1 MPRNALTKDEMKV
14 RVLNLRNR
22 LNNEH
27 GDSGSKGLAEKYL
40 NEVLFIIDQY
50 YR

>member
-22 LNNEH
+22 LNNEPV
-27 GDSGSKGLAEKYL
+27 DPGSKRLAEKYL

>member
-14 RVLNLRNR
+14 RVLNLRNK
-22 LNNEH
+22 LNNEN
-27 GDSGSKGLAEKYL
+27 GDHGSKWLAEKYL